1 MAQPKP
7 TSKRSRKSGKAKAE
21 KLRQSERALH
31 EKHAQLA
38 QSGKPGWFVFEN
50 SVVGAA
56 LTDPSGQF
64 VAVNP
69 AYQAML
75 GYTEEEL
82 QRLRSLEITV
92 EEFRDLDR
100 ALVEELLAGKR
111 RQFQIEKQFRRKN
124 GSLVWVRNSVSLV
137 PGAARAPRL
146 IMALSEDITERK
158 ESEAALEASQIR
170 LRQVIDAIPSLAWS
184 ARPDGAAEFFNQRW
198 LDYTGLTSQEAESWG
213 WKVTIHADDLDRMV
227 SYWQAA
233 VTTGE
238 SVEIEGRLRRFD
250 GAYRWFLNR
259 AEPFR
264 DESGQ
269 IIRWYGTSTDID
281 DNKRAEGRLQ
291 RSEAFLADGQH
302 LSKTGTFS
310 WSIEKN
316 EVIWSEELY
325 SIFGFDRAS
334 PVTLEMIGSR
344 VPSEDLPMLEDMISR
359 AHRAEGQFEYEHRIV
374 MPDGAIKYIHLVGHS
389 VHVADGQLEYIGAAQ
404 DVTER
409 RVAEDRLRERELN
422 LRRITETIPGMLW
435 SATPDGAVD
444 YCNRPWLDFTAMT
457 AEHASGRGWATA
469 VYPDDREGLLESWR
483 SCLASG
489 LPFDAEARM
498 RRFDGAYRW
507 FLFRANPLRDES
519 GRIVKWYGTNLD
531 IEDRKRGEEDLRARE
546 LSWRQ
551 IIDNIPGLVHTTDAM
566 GEVEFVSRQT
576 MEYFGKT
583 NEELKDWSRLDIVHP
598 DDLPRTIEGLRK
610 SIESGQ
616 SYEIEHRCRRA
627 DGVFR
632 WFQVRARPV
641 RNAEGSIAAWY
652 WVLTD
657 IDDRKKAEEAQRV
670 NERNLSLIVDS
681 IPGLVVRMSAAGE
694 VELANRQLLAYF
706 GKELE
711 DIRSWTSSGVV
722 HPEDLPRAIEIA
734 GNAFASGDPY
744 DMEIRVRRHDGVYRW
759 FQARGIPLRDAE
771 GRILNW
777 YALHTDIDDR
787 KRVEEALRASELNA
801 RMIVDGIPGLVA
813 RVSPAGEVEV
823 VNRPLL
829 EYFGKDLEEVRNWAI
844 TDAIYPDDL
853 PVAMNVF
860 NNSLPAGDPF
870 DVEHRLRRFDGAYRW
885 FQSRGLPLR
894 DPDGRILNWYVLL
907 TDIEDRK
914 RAEEALQSNERN
926 LSLIINTMPT
936 FAWSAR
942 PDGSAEF
949 LNQHYLNYVGLP
961 FEKLQGWGWTSAVH
975 PDDLKSL
982 SGVWHSIL
990 AAGKPGE
997 AEARLRRFDGEYRW
1011 FLFRTNPMR
1020 DESGQIVKWY
1030 GTNTDIH
1037 DRKRAE
1043 AEVKESYLRLAE
1055 AQQLSKT
1062 GSFITD
1068 LVADQHNWSE
1078 ETFRIFEF
1086 DSGTKVTVE
1095 MIRAGIHPEDRPS
1108 FDSMI
1113 GRAMTGKD
1121 VDFSFRFVTGKGA
1134 VKHIR
1139 GMARVIEHIVGRP
1152 LFIGA
1157 LQDVTE
1163 SKVAEE
1169 ALNRA
1174 RSDLAHVS
1182 RVTTLNALTASIAH
1196 EINQPLS
1203 GIVTNAN
1210 TCLWLLSTDPPDVAG
1225 ARETAQLMIRDG
1237 NRASDVIE
1245 RLRTLYGK
1253 KDSRPESMDLNEA
1266 TREVISLSL
1275 SDLQRNRII
1284 VHHELTDDLPPVTG
1298 DRIQLQQV
1306 ILNLIRNAS
1315 DAMSKI
1321 DDRPRELLITT
1332 ERDVDNLVRL
1342 SVKDVGVGF
1351 QPQSADKL
1359 FEAFYTTKR
1368 HGMGIG
1374 LNVSRSIIEAHHG
1387 RLWAIANDGPGATFS
1402 FSLPCSVA
1410 ADGTDANRSDDA
1422 ANQEGGT

>member
-1 MAQPKP
+1 MRGSDKMVQPKF
-7 TSKRSRKSGKAKAE
+7 TSKRSRKSGKTKADE
-21 KLRQSERALH
+21 LRQSADALR
-31 EKHAQLA
+31 EEYAQHAQ
-38 QSGKPGWFVFEN
+38 SEDRWRSVFEN
-50 SVVGAA
+50 SVIGVA
-56 LTDPSGQF
+56 LTDPSGRF
-64 VAVNP
+64 IAVNP

-75 GYTEEEL
+75 GYTEGEL
-82 QRLRSLEITV
+82 QQLRFPDITP
-92 EEFRDLDR
+92 EEYRDHNC
-100 ALVEELLAGKR
+100 ALVEELLVGKR
-111 RQFQIEKQFRRKN
+111 RQFQNERQYRRKN
-124 GSLVWVRNSVSLV
+124 GSLVWVRNNVCLV
-137 PGAARAPRL
+137 PGTERVPRFIL
-146 IMALSEDITERK
+146 VLSEDIAERK
-158 ESEAALEASQIR
+158 ESEAALQASHIK
-170 LRQVIDAIPSLAWS
+170 LRQVIDAIPSLVWS

-198 LDYTGLTSQEAESWG
+198 LDYTGLTSQEAEIWG
-213 WKVTIHADDLDRMV
+213 WQVTIHADDLDRMV
-227 SYWQAA
+227 TYWQAA

-250 GAYRWFLNR
+250 GSYRWFLNR

-281 DNKRAEGRLQ
+281 DSKQAEGRLQ

-359 AHRAEGQFEYEHRIV
+359 ANRAEGQYEYEHRIL

-389 VHVADGQLEYIGAAQ
+389 VRVADGRLEYLGAAQ

-435 SATPDGAVD
+435 SATPDGLVD

-457 AEHASGRGWATA
+457 AELASGWGWATA
-469 VYPDDREGLLESWR
+469 VYPDDREGLLDSWR

-489 LPFDAEARM
+489 VPFDTEARM

-551 IIDNIPGLVHTTDAM
+551 IVDNIPGLVHTTSAT
-566 GEVEFVSRQT
+566 GEVEFLNQQVL
-576 MEYFGKT
+576 EYFGRSSKD
-583 NEELKDWSRLDIVHP
+583 LKDWSRVDIVHP
-598 DDLPRTIEGLRK
+598 DDLPRVIEAWRK
-610 SIESGQ
+610 SVETGQ
-616 SYEIEHRCRRA
+616 PYEVEQRNRGA
-627 DGVFR
+627 DG
-632 WFQVRARPV
+632 
-641 RNAEGSIAAWY
+641 I
-652 WVLTD
+652 
-657 IDDRKKAEEAQRV
+657 
-670 NERNLSLIVDS
+670 
-681 IPGLVVRMSAAGE
+681 
-694 VELANRQLLAYF
+694 
-706 GKELE
+706 
-711 DIRSWTSSGVV
+711 
-722 HPEDLPRAIEIA
+722 
-734 GNAFASGDPY
+734 
-744 DMEIRVRRHDGVYRW
+744 YRW
-759 FQARGIPLRDAE
+759 FQSRGRAARNSE
-771 GRILNW
+771 GEITAWYWLN
-777 YALHTDIDDR
+777 TDIDDR

-823 VNRPLL
+823 VNQPLL

-844 TDAIYPDDL
+844 TGAIYPEDL
-853 PVAMNVF
+853 PVALRVF

-894 DPDGRILNWYVLL
+894 DSDGTILNWYVLL

-914 RAEEALQSNERN
+914 RAEEALLSNERN
-926 LSLIINTMPT
+926 LGLIINTMPT
-936 FAWSAR
+936 LAWSAR

-949 LNQHYLNYVGLP
+949 LNQHYLDYVGLP
-961 FEKLQGWGWTSAVH
+961 LEKLQGSGWTMAVH
-975 PDDLKSL
+975 PDDLNSL
-982 SGVWHSIL
+982 SAAWQSIT

-997 AEARLRRFDGEYRW
+997 TEARLRRFDGEYRW

-1020 DESGQIVKWY
+1020 DESGRIVKWY

-1068 LVADQHNWSE
+1068 LVADQHDWSE

-1086 DSGTKVTVE
+1086 DSGAKVTVE
-1095 MIRAGIHPEDRPS
+1095 MIRTGIHAEDLPS

-1113 GRAMTGKD
+1113 ARAMTGKD
-1121 VDFSFRFVTGKGA
+1121 VDFSFRFVTSRGA

-1139 GMARVIEHIVGRP
+1139 GMARVIEHIAGRP

-1163 SKVAEE
+1163 SKLAEE

-1210 TCLWLLSTDPPDVAG
+1210 TCLWLLSTNPPDVAG
-1225 ARETAQLMIRDG
+1225 AQETAQLMIRDG

-1253 KDSRPESMDLNEA
+1253 KDSCPESMDLNEA

-1275 SDLQRNRII
+1275 SDLQRNRVI
-1284 VHHELTDDLPPVTG
+1284 VRHELADDLPAVTG

-1332 ERDVDNLVRL
+1332 EQDEDNRVCLR
-1342 SVKDVGVGF
+1342 VKDVGIGF
-1351 QPQSADKL
+1351 QAQTAVKL
-1359 FEAFYTTKR
+1359 FEAFYTTKE

-1387 RLWAIANDGPGATFS
+1387 RLWAMANDGPGATFS
-1402 FSLPCSVA
+1402 FSIPGSAGRAGTDVKRND
-1410 ADGTDANRSDDA
+1410 DGTI
-1422 ANQEGGT
+1422 QE